1 MHGWR
6 GRIGV
11 IIPATNAVFEPECY
25 RMAPEGVSFHFSR
38 VALAELSAEALME
51 MGKSTREKGRELA
64 QAGVDL
70 IVFGCTSGSFAGGKG
85 HDERIIRELEEET
98 GVPALATS
106 TSVLKALKRL
116 AIQKMAVATP
126 YSEELNAKLKNFFE
140 AHGQK
145 VISIRGLG
153 FVKMA
158 AHFPLASRPVS
169 LHNLQP
175 PEVAYKLARFVNGP
189 EAQGI
194 LISCTNFR
202 TLEIIER
209 LEKDLGK
216 PVVTSV
222 QATVWAALRQIG
234 VGDQL
239 PGWGR
244 LLTLPEA

>member
-1 MHGWR
+1 M
-6 GRIGV
+6 
-11 IIPATNAVFEPECY
+11 
-25 RMAPEGVSFHFSR
+25 
-38 VALAELSAEALME
+38 
-51 MGKSTREKGRELA
+51 
-64 QAGVDL
+64 
-70 IVFGCTSGSFAGGKG
+70 
-85 HDERIIRELEEET
+85 
-98 GVPALATS
+98 
-106 TSVLKALKRL
+106 
-116 AIQKMAVATP
+116 
-126 YSEELNAKLKNFFE
+126 
-140 AHGQK
+140 
-145 VISIRGLG
+145 
-153 FVKMA
+153 
-158 AHFPLASRPVS
+158 
-169 LHNLQP
+169 
-175 PEVAYKLARFVNGP
+175 AYKLARFVNGP